1 VLSEMR
7 QFEDARTALARSIE
21 AQPEYAQSHY
31 NMSFVLSNLGDF
43 EGALRETKRALEL
56 DPYYVA
62 QKFELAMD
70 AAYEDTNLSIQPD
83 LGAERSID
91 AAIPDFSFD
100 PQSLD
105 SLFSGLRPPEIAPA
119 SRVADPTPFALAADY
134 LSKGLYDRAA
144 AEVSRAM
151 ARGNARGDGLALQAD
166 IYAKQGLYGE
176 ALERYRD
183 ALRLE
188 PNLQHAVAG
197 EAWSLVHLGRSAEAL
212 PLARRLSAAH
222 PDDVDMLML
231 SATACA
237 DCGQPADAL
246 SFLDAARRLG
256 PMRADVQRQI
266 GDISRRLGDVDGAI
280 TAYRR
285 ALELDPDFAVVRFQ
299 LSRLLES
306 RGQDR
311 EAERELTAALDAV
324 PTYAEATL
332 ALAALRRRKG
342 RPGDSLIMLIEV
354 LERDPYNFDALL
366 ALGDTLAVLGRDRDA
381 IYAFNRILRFDPSH
395 VVAAERLRDH
405 YAEV

>member
-1 VLSEMR
+1 
-7 QFEDARTALARSIE
+7 
-21 AQPEYAQSHY
+21 
-31 NMSFVLSNLGDF
+31 MSFVLSNLGDF

-56 DPYYVA
+56 DPYYIA

-70 AAYEDTNLSIQPD
+70 AGYEDTNFSIQPD
-83 LGAERSID
+83 FGSERSID

-100 PQSLD
+100 PHSLD
-105 SLFSGLRPPEIAPA
+105 SLFSGLRPAPESSSTPRASDPA
-119 SRVADPTPFALAADY
+119 PFALAADY

-166 IYAKQGLYGE
+166 IYAKQGLFGE

-188 PNLQHAVAG
+188 PDLQHAVAG
-197 EAWSLVHLGRSAEAL
+197 EAWSLVRLGRAVEAL
-212 PLARRLSAAH
+212 PLARRLAAAH

-237 DCGQPADAL
+237 ESDQLADAL
-246 SFLDAARRLG
+246 SFLDAARRLA

-266 GDISRRLGDVDGAI
+266 GDIARGLGDVDGAI
-280 TAYRR
+280 TAYHR
-285 ALELDPDFAVVRFQ
+285 ALELDPDFAVVRYH
-299 LSRLLES
+299 LAGLLES

-342 RPGDSLIMLIEV
+342 KPNDSLMMLIDV

-366 ALGDTLAVLGRDRDA
+366 ALGDTLVVLGRDQDA
-381 IYAFNRILRFDPSH
+381 IYAFNRVLRFDPSH
-395 VVAAERLRDH
+395 PTAAQRLRDH
-405 YAEV
+405 HVEV